1 MADITL
7 FQKKA
12 GKPFLSLLKE
22 NIFSRFAS
30 SSDVVSAMSI
40 FDPRKV
46 PEVDTPNLPLYGEQA
61 IRTLLAHYRTD
72 KPAEILNGE
81 KVAKEDIVTSDMHH
95 RVENVSSATGKI
107 AQRQHEFRVERT
119 D

>member
-1 MADITL
+1 MVADITL
-7 FQKKA
+7 FQKKT

-22 NIFSRFAS
+22 NNSHFAS

-46 PEVDTPNLPLYGEQA
+46 PEVQTHLTYLCMVNKQFVHFQHIMEQ
-61 IRTLLAHYRTD
+61 TSL
-72 KPAEILNGE
+72 LNGE
-81 KVAKEDIVTSDMHH
+81 KVAKEAIVTSDMHH
-95 RVENVSSATGKI
+95 RVENVSSATSKK
-107 AQRQHEFRVERT
+107 AQRQQEFTVERT